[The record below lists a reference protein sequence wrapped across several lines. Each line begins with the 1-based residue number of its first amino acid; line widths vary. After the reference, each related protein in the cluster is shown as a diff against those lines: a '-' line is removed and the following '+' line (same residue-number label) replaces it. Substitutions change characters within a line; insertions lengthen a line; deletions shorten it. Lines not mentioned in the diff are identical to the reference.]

1 MSEPAISSGSY
12 LLMRNGSPF
21 SEYVESIRVTHEL
34 SAPAMFEFVLPVQS
48 LRTPW
53 VGMDLES
60 IKPGD
65 QIEISL
71 GRQLPKPIVSGDVT
85 MLWPQLNASPGA
97 ASKIMVAGFDCM
109 ERLRFGTHT
118 RTFENYSD
126 SSIARSVAEGAS
138 IGFIRIEGPADK
150 PIPYVLQDD
159 ESNYDFLSRRCAQR
173 NYEMLVDGTTLVLRP
188 SAEGLDATTPPLRYY
203 KDFDRADLKLTVPRR
218 GSTVTV
224 HGYDLRSGE
233 AFEGKAATPSLRQ
246 RMDGDQT
253 GYDVADKV
261 LPRSPIS
268 LQRSDIASHDRA
280 QEVAD
285 AQRARGISA
294 FISGTIKLCPG
305 KDNLTAGKN
314 IDLVGI
320 GGVFDGLYYISK
332 SVHTYERGE
341 YETELEVRRS
351 GI

>member
-12 LLMRNGSPF
+12 SLIRNGSAFDP
-21 SEYVESIRVTHEL
+21 YVESIRVTHEL

-48 LRTPW
+48 LQAPW
-53 VGMDLES
+53 IGMELKI

-65 QIEISL
+65 QITIGL
-71 GRQLPKPIVSGDVT
+71 GRHLPEPIVTGDVT
-85 MLWPQLNASPGA
+85 MLWPQLDASPGA
-97 ASKIMVAGFDCM
+97 ASKITVAGFDCM

-118 RTFENYSD
+118 RTFEKYTDD
-126 SSIARSVAEGAS
+126 SIVRSVAEEAG
-138 IGFIRIEGPADK
+138 IGFIRIEAAKGDPV
-150 PIPYVLQDD
+150 PYVLQDD
-159 ESNYDFLSRRCAQR
+159 ESDYDFLCRRCAQR
-173 NYEMLVDGTTLVLRP
+173 NYEMLVDGTTLVLRR
-188 SAEGLDATTPPLRYY
+188 SAEGLDAIKPLHYY
-203 KDFDRADLKLTVPRR
+203 DDFDKANLKLTVPRR
-218 GSTVTV
+218 GSSVTV

-233 AFEGKAATPSLRQ
+233 AFEGKAATSNQRQ
-246 RMDGDQT
+246 RMDGEQT
-253 GYDVADKV
+253 GYDIAANV
-261 LPRSPIS
+261 LPRSPVS
-268 LQRSDIASHDRA
+268 LQRSDITSHDMA

-285 AQRARGISA
+285 AQRAQGISA

-305 KDNLTAGKN
+305 DGSLTAGKN
-314 IDLVGI
+314 VDLVGL